1 MGTRRLA
8 SLEAAVMK
16 FFAIISTVVAS
27 TAAQLPYHAAYPGL
41 GVGYAAGG
49 YAAAAPI
56 AVAPFAAAAYAA
68 PIAVAPVAHAAHI
81 AVAPVAAAPLAAV
94 APETTSSQFRAED
107 EAGNTA
113 YGYQNINN
121 AAEQHGSAYGNGVQ
135 GSYSF
140 RDEAGIHTVSYV
152 ADDLGYR
159 VTGRSRRSAQIAYAG
174 VPVAT
179 GAAGYAAGAPAREAI
194 LTRIKLNPGHAEFY
208 RVD

>member
-56 AVAPFAAAAYAA
+56 AVAPFAAA
-68 PIAVAPVAHAAHI
+68 PF
-81 AVAPVAAAPLAAV
+81 AAV